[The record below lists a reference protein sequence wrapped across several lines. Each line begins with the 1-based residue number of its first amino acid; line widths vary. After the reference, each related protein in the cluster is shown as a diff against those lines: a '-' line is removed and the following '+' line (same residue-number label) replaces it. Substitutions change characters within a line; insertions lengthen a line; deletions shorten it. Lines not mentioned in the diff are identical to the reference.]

1 MINATMKEAIERLLA
16 CPGLNLENLDAKT
29 IEAIA
34 HAREALA
41 GEGEGEKPLRLYDVT
56 YAVTRGGTYRIA
68 AQSEDDACDRAF
80 EEGERVEEGDA
91 TDVATV
97 DCVEVQKEG
106 ERTP

>member
-1 MINATMKEAIERLLA
+1 MIDTTMKEAIERLLA
-16 CPGLNLENLDAKT
+16 CPDLNLENLDAKT

-41 GEGEGEKPLRLYDVT
+41 GKKPLRIYDVT
-56 YAVTRGGTYRIA
+56 YAVTRGETYRIA
-68 AQSEDDACDRAF
+68 AQSEDEAFDRAF

-91 TDVATV
+91 TDVAAV

-106 ERTP
+106 EKTP